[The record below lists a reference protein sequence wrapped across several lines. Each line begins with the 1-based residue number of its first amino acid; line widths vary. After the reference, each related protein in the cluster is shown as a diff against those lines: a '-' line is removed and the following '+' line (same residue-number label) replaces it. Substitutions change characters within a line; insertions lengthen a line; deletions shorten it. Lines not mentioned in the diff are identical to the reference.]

1 MCKTM
6 QCHFIY
12 FLKKVNNLAWRYHQ
26 MVKNVPIFLL
36 QILFN
41 YKKIK
46 AKFLV
51 YENKYVCRYYKI

>member
-1 MCKTM
+1 
-6 QCHFIY
+6 
-12 FLKKVNNLAWRYHQ
+12 
-26 MVKNVPIFLL
+26 MVRNVPIFLL